1 MLDHLYRR
9 VYEGVNYRL
18 RGVAGGRLASH
29 CRPVSIGFMLT
40 NICNARC
47 LHCDIWKNKGR
58 DDGPTMEGWKQ
69 VLTDLREWLGPVAI
83 FFSGGEALLKPYAPD
98 LVAHASQIGLS
109 VEFLTHGYWD
119 ELKRVERLAM
129 ANPSRITLS
138 LDGVGEAH
146 SLVRGR
152 PNFFEKTTR
161 TIELLQSMR
170 KEHSLQYDLRI
181 KTVIMDQNMDTVCEV
196 PKYTR
201 QEGMHSFFQ
210 SIEQNYNTPEDP
222 DWFLTSPNW
231 PKDPEK
237 AVRVVQQLMQMKR
250 DGYHIDNSFA
260 QLEAMIPYFRNPA
273 SLRVAIQ
280 SHSAHEKKAHCTALV
295 NLQFNPNGDVVTC
308 WGMPPVGNIKEK
320 GIREVWENRPNWWQG
335 GCCMERRCSAEEK
348 ELLQI
353 SSVN

>member
-1 MLDHLYRR
+1 MLNHLYRR

-18 RGVAGGRLASH
+18 RDVAGGRLASH

-58 DDGPTMEGWKQ
+58 EDSPTLEQWTQ
-69 VLTDLREWLGPVAI
+69 VLTDLRQWLGPVSI

-98 LVAHASQIGLS
+98 LVGNASRMGLS

-119 ELKRVERLAM
+119 EMKRIERLAL

-146 SLVRGR
+146 SIIRGR
-152 PNFFEKTTR
+152 PNFFEKTMR
-161 TIELLQSMR
+161 TIDVLLAMR
-170 KEHSLQYDLRI
+170 KEKSLQYDLRI
-181 KTVIMDQNMDTVCEV
+181 KTVIMDQNLDSVCDV

-201 QEGMHSFFQ
+201 KEGMHSFFQ
-210 SIEQNYNTPEDP
+210 AIEQNYNTPEDSE
-222 DWFLTSPNW
+222 WFLTSPNW
-231 PKDPEK
+231 PRDPEK
-237 AVRVVQQLMQMKR
+237 AVSKVQQLIQMKR
-250 DGYHIDNSFA
+250 DGFHIENSYA
-260 QLEAMIPYFRNPA
+260 QFEAMIPYFRNPA
-273 SLRVAIQ
+273 TLRVAIQ
-280 SHSAHEKKAHCTALV
+280 AHSAHEKKAHCSALV
-295 NLQFNPNGDVVTC
+295 NLQFNPNGDVLSC

-320 GIREVWENRPNWWQG
+320 GIREIWENRPDWWQG
-335 GCCMERRCSAEEK
+335 GCCLERRCSAEEK